1 MQIQGTIALV
11 TGANRGLGREFA
23 RQLVERGATVYAA
36 ARRPEAI
43 DLDGVTAIR
52 LDITDAAQVAAA
64 AERAGDATL
73 VINNAGIATGADLV
87 SGDLEL
93 ARREMDTHFWG
104 TASMLRAFAPV
115 LGANGGGAV
124 VNVLSALSWFS
135 TPGTGAYHAAKAAEW
150 ALTNSARIELAAQ
163 GTLVTGVHLG
173 AADTDITRGYDGPKA
188 SPREV
193 VESVLAGVEAGM
205 TEVIVD
211 EWSRLVKST
220 LADDPATRDAR
231 LAAALSEAVAAHR

>member
-1 MQIQGTIALV
+1 MQIHGAVALV

-36 ARRPEAI
+36 ARRPETI
-43 DLDGVTAIR
+43 DLDGVTPIR
-52 LDITDAAQVAAA
+52 LDITDPAQVEAAA
-64 AERAGDATL
+64 RAAGDVSL
-73 VINNAGIATGADLV
+73 LINNAGIATGADLV
-87 SGDLEL
+87 AGDLEL

-115 LGANGGGAV
+115 LAGNGGGAA

-135 TPGTGAYHAAKAAEW
+135 IPGSGAYHAAKAAEW
-150 ALTNSARIELAAQ
+150 ALTNSARLELAGQ

-173 AADTDITRGYDGPKA
+173 AADTDITKGFDGPKA

-193 VESVLAGVEAGM
+193 VDATLAGVEQGA
-205 TEVIVD
+205 TEVLVD
-211 EWSRLVKST
+211 EWSRLVKSA
-220 LADDPATRDAR
+220 LADAPAERDAR
-231 LAAALSEAVAAHR
+231 IAAALSAAIAAHR

>member
-1 MQIQGTIALV
+1 MQIHGAVALV

-36 ARRPEAI
+36 ARRPETI
-43 DLDGVTAIR
+43 DLDGVTPIR
-52 LDITDAAQVAAA
+52 LDITDPAQVEAAA
-64 AERAGDATL
+64 RAAGDVSL
-73 VINNAGIATGADLV
+73 LINNAGIATGADLV
-87 SGDLEL
+87 RGDLEL

-115 LGANGGGAV
+115 LAGNGGGAA

-135 TPGTGAYHAAKAAEW
+135 TPGAGAYHAAKAAEW
-150 ALTNSARIELAAQ
+150 ALTNSARLELAGQ

-173 AADTDITRGYDGPKA
+173 AADTDITKGFDGPKA

-193 VESVLAGVEAGM
+193 VDAALAGVEQGA
-205 TEVIVD
+205 TEVLVD
-211 EWSRLVKST
+211 EWSRLVKSA
-220 LADDPATRDAR
+220 LAEAPAERDAR
-231 LAAALSEAVAAHR
+231 IAAALSAAIAAHR

>member
-1 MQIQGTIALV
+1 MQIHGAVALV

-36 ARRPEAI
+36 ARRPETI
-43 DLDGVTAIR
+43 DLDGVTPIR
-52 LDITDAAQVAAA
+52 LDITDPTQVEAAA
-64 AERAGDATL
+64 RAAGDVSL
-73 VINNAGIATGADLV
+73 LINNAGIATGADLV
-87 SGDLEL
+87 RGDLEL

-115 LGANGGGAV
+115 LAGNGGGAA

-135 TPGTGAYHAAKAAEW
+135 TPGAGAYHAAKAAEW
-150 ALTNSARIELAAQ
+150 ALTNSARLELAEQ

-173 AADTDITRGYDGPKA
+173 AADTDITEGFDGPKA

-193 VESVLAGVEAGM
+193 VDAALAGVEQGA
-205 TEVIVD
+205 TEVLVD
-211 EWSRLVKST
+211 EWSRLVKSA
-220 LADDPATRDAR
+220 LADAPAERDAR
-231 LAAALSEAVAAHR
+231 IAAALSAAIAAHR

>member
-1 MQIQGTIALV
+1 MQIHGAVALV

-36 ARRPEAI
+36 ARRPETI
-43 DLDGVTAIR
+43 DLDGVTPLR
-52 LDITDAAQVAAA
+52 LDITDPAQVEAAA
-64 AERAGDATL
+64 RAAGDVSL
-73 VINNAGIATGADLV
+73 LINNAGIATGADLV
-87 SGDLEL
+87 RGDLEL

-115 LGANGGGAV
+115 LAGNGGGAA

-135 TPGTGAYHAAKAAEW
+135 TPGAGAYHAAKAAEW
-150 ALTNSARIELAAQ
+150 ALTNSARLELAGQ

-173 AADTDITRGYDGPKA
+173 AADTDITKGFDGPKA

-193 VESVLAGVEAGM
+193 VDAALAGVEQGA
-205 TEVIVD
+205 TEVLVD
-211 EWSRLVKST
+211 EWSRLVKSA
-220 LADDPATRDAR
+220 LAEAPAERDAR
-231 LAAALSEAVAAHR
+231 IAAALSAAIAAHR

>member
-1 MQIQGTIALV
+1 MQIQGSVALV
-11 TGANRGLGREFA
+11 TGANRGLGREIA

-36 ARRPEAI
+36 ARRPESI

-52 LDITDAAQVAAA
+52 LDITDAAQVADAA
-64 AERAGDATL
+64 RRAGDTTL
-73 VINNAGIATGADLV
+73 LVNNAGIATGADLV
-87 SGDLEL
+87 AGDLEL

-104 TASMLRAFAPV
+104 TASMLRAFAPA

-150 ALTNSARIELAAQ
+150 ALTNSARVELAAQ

-173 AADTDITRGYDGPKA
+173 AADTDITRGYDGPKI
-188 SPREV
+188 SPSEV
-193 VESVLAGVEAGM
+193 AEAVLAGVEAGS

-211 EWSRLVKST
+211 DWSRLVKDT

-231 LAAALSEAVAAHR
+231 LAAALSQAVASGR